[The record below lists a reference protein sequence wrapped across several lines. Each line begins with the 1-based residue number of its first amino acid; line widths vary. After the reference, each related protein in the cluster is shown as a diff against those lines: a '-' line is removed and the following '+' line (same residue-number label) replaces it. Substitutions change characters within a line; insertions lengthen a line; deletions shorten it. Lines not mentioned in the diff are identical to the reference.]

1 MLVESLNLLQP
12 IALGFKYF
20 TIKGIIMGLM
30 TTLRTRMTIVLW
42 ALLILFLLSMA
53 VGGLVGG
60 ANIIDQIAGR
70 IDPSRVIA
78 RINGQ
83 DISPDYFNNLVNQQI
98 NQLKSSGQPVN
109 DAMYER
115 ARNTAWTNLLQEVL
129 VSAEIKRLG
138 LEATD
143 EEIIY
148 HLRENPP
155 QFLQSNPTFQT
166 DGNFDS
172 QKYLAAL
179 ASPQG
184 DEWVPIENWM
194 RTSYIP
200 NLKLTQFL
208 NEDVLI
214 TEQDVEDDFIK
225 NNVKYTVDAI
235 HVTFDKIQKEKIE
248 PSEIELTNEYEASLD
263 DFKHDELRNI
273 SFVFWKKDP
282 SSQDSINNG
291 YLISDII
298 ERAKSGESFSDL
310 ANEYTQDPS
319 GQDKGGDL
327 GWFGKGQM
335 VKPFE
340 EAAFKAIKGSIIG
353 PIESRFGSH
362 IINVRDKRSEDGKEQ
377 VLASHILLK
386 VEASP
391 TTLSELSR
399 TATLFSYDAQD
410 SGFTYAANS
419 NYLAILNHENIDKS
433 SSRIRTIGAL
443 RSGVKFAFNNKV
455 KSVSDVLENDQY
467 FTVLHIDSLIEAGYR
482 SFDNVRPQLLSTV
495 KRLKQKTA
503 SRDLIDEMVIELNA
517 NEESLRFIIENQKR
531 FDNVKDESK
540 TINEAFTSVGR
551 SSFVTGALLN
561 ASKGELLGPLETNR
575 GWTLIHVK
583 GIAPIDSSEYE
594 VQRESL
600 KNSLITR
607 RQNQHLQAW
616 LDDLKNNAEIV
627 DNRNF
632 FY

>member
-1 MLVESLNLLQP
+1 MLVESLNLLPP

-235 HVTFDKIQKEKIE
+235 HVTFDKIQKDKIE
-248 PSEIELTNEYEASLD
+248 PSETELTNEYEASLD
-263 DFKHDELRNI
+263 DFQHDELRNI

-282 SSQDSINNG
+282 SAQDSINNG

-391 TTLSELSR
+391 TTLSELRR

-419 NYLAILNHENIDKS
+419 NQLAILNHENIDKS

-540 TINEAFTSVGR
+540 TINEAFTSIGR

-575 GWTLIHVK
+575 GWALIHVK

-594 VQRESL
+594 VQKESL